1 MKDDKNALFIIRKH
15 EAECKHRHDNIQ
27 RQFKYVHA
35 WLAALTIGSA
45 TAFLWIVD
53 KLYEMSIL
61 LARIGTIVGVE

>member
-1 MKDDKNALFIIRKH
+1 MSKQDPLALILKH

-45 TAFLWIVD
+45 IAFLWIVD